1 LCERERLDA
10 IVLAGTDFCGAVRR
24 GNTEFPSVDFAAL
37 HLRAIVD
44 GLAGG
49 VSALH

>member
-10 IVLAGTDFCGAVRR
+10 IVLAGTDFVVLFDE
-24 GNTEFPSVDFAAL
+24 GNTEFPSVDCAAL

-44 GLAGG
+44 GLLAE
-49 VSALH
+49 